1 MRYVK
6 LDSVVYGWL
15 NEKWKLVDGVAMIDY
30 TGGIQESR
38 DDEFLWRYEELKV
51 KGGITNE
58 R

>member
-1 MRYVK
+1 MRYVT

-15 NEKWKLVDGVAMIDY
+15 NEKWKLVDGVAMIDC

-38 DDEFLWRYEELKV
+38 DDGFLWRYEELRL